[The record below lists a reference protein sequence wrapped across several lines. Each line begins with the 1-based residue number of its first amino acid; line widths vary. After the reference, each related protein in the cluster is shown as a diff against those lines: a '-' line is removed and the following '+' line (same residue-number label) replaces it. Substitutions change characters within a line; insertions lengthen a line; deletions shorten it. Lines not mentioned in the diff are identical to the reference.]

1 MKKQYFHIFLLLY
14 TYRPAQPI
22 IVELNVIEN
31 IGDTIYEEINSSEH
45 LPETEETDF
54 RSESSFSDAIESDLK
69 DESKYEEIDDLQT
82 DKQGYL
88 ECATDSLSVVQSGK
102 SISSSDGYIVPTP
115 EYLDLEEKSSN
126 IPTETLYQN
135 E

>member
-1 MKKQYFHIFLLLY
+1 LLLY

-31 IGDTIYEEINSSEH
+31 IGDTIYEEINSNEH

-69 DESKYEEIDDLQT
+69 DESKYEDIDDLRT
-82 DKQGYL
+82 DKHDYL
-88 ECATDSLSVVQSGK
+88 ECATNSISVVQSEK
-102 SISSSDGYIVPTP
+102 SLPSSDGYSIPTP
-115 EYLDLEEKSSN
+115 GYLDLEEKSSDM
-126 IPTETLYQN
+126 PTETLYQN

>member
-1 MKKQYFHIFLLLY
+1 MLLY

-31 IGDTIYEEINSSEH
+31 IGDTIYEEISSNEH

-54 RSESSFSDAIESDLK
+54 RSQSSFSDAIESDLK
-69 DESKYEEIDDLQT
+69 DESKYEDIDDIRT
-82 DKQGYL
+82 DKHGYL
-88 ECATDSLSVVQSGK
+88 ECATDSISVVQSGK
-102 SISSSDGYIVPTP
+102 SLPLSDGYLIPTP
-115 EYLDLEEKSSN
+115 EYLDLEEKSSD

>member
-1 MKKQYFHIFLLLY
+1 MY
-14 TYRPAQPI
+14 TYRPSQPI

-31 IGDTIYEEINSSEH
+31 IGDAIYEEINSNEH
-45 LPETEETDF
+45 LPETGEIDF

-69 DESKYEEIDDLQT
+69 DESIYEEIDDLKT

-88 ECATDSLSVVQSGK
+88 ECAMDSISVVQSGK
-102 SISSSDGYIVPTP
+102 SLPSSDGYIGPTP

-126 IPTETLYQN
+126 IPTETLCHN
-135 E
+135 D